1 MKNFFKKSLSVL
13 LSLCL
18 LFSLSAVAFA
28 AHEKEKTPVIL
39 IPGFG
44 QSETLVYD
52 DDGNYLGD
60 ISTFELSGLKTET
73 LVKNII
79 KDLLIPLSKSAI
91 TRTDAELSLAAKKFM
106 HELFKP
112 FELNDDGTAVYNKKV
127 RVFDKPYAELS
138 KEEQETIYSNVSL
151 DSLSEYDDVRYYYT
165 YDTFGSVKDAADGL
179 HDYLHN
185 VVLAQTKAQKV
196 NLVPISQGGA
206 VLIQYLDSYPEDYKY
221 IKKIVNMIPAFD
233 GSQIVGD
240 ILLDN
245 VRIYD
250 IERLHREIL
259 PAILDGDLGY
269 ELSLALRLALSSDTQ
284 EKVLKAALEEAR
296 DMLAKK
302 SSMMWALC
310 PSGSYDEAR
319 DLLLSDEK
327 YAAVRAETEAFSK
340 ARKNF
345 PETLKSL
352 MESGVYVHIIAS
364 YNMGYFMAPLF
375 DCFEAD
381 ADNLLS
387 PASSTIGAVSAPFG
401 KTLGEN
407 YVSPNTYCK
416 NASHNHIS
424 PDNKIDASTGLL
436 PENTWYF
443 KSVSHMGMNSRE
455 DVKNFAAELVMD
467 DDVKDI
473 YTFPGHSQFTD
484 PRDNIEKSI
493 SSPSGTYIYHYDKDG
508 NYLFYEKAQTEKEN
522 GFSFW
527 KLLYTAV
534 NALFSVFSK
543 LSIKF

>member
-1 MKNFFKKSLSVL
+1 MKKVFKKSLSVFL
-13 LSLCL
+13 ALCF
-18 LFSLSAVAFA
+18 LFSLSSVSFA

-44 QSETLVYD
+44 QSQTLVYD

-73 LVKNII
+73 LVKNVI
-79 KDLLIPLSKSAI
+79 KDLLVPLGKSAI
-91 TRTDAELSLAAKKFM
+91 TRSDKELSAAVKKFM

-112 FELNDDGTAVYNKKV
+112 YDLHDDGTPVYNKQV
-127 RVFDKPYAELS
+127 HRFDKPYSELS
-138 KEEQETIYSNVSL
+138 EEDQALIYSNVSL
-151 DSLSEYDDVRYYYT
+151 DGLSEYDSVRYYYT
-165 YDTFGSVKDAADGL
+165 YDTFGSVKDAASGL

-185 VVLAQTKAQKV
+185 VVLAQTKAEKV

-206 VLIQYLDSYPEDYKY
+206 VLIQYLASYPQDYKY

-250 IERLHREIL
+250 IERVHREIL
-259 PAILDGDLGY
+259 PAILDGDLAY

-284 EKVLKAALEEAR
+284 EKVLRAALEEAR
-296 DMLAKK
+296 DTLARK

-310 PSGSYDEAR
+310 PSGSYEEAR

-327 YAAVRAETEAFSK
+327 YAAVRAETEAFSE
-340 ARKNF
+340 ARKAF
-345 PETLKSL
+345 PQTLKKL
-352 MESGVYVHIIAS
+352 QESGVYIHIIAS

-375 DCFEAD
+375 DCYQND
-381 ADNLLS
+381 ADNLLA
-387 PASSTIGAVSAPFG
+387 PSSATIGATAAPFG
-401 KTLGEN
+401 ETLGEN
-407 YVSPNTYCK
+407 YVSPHTYCS
-416 NASHNHIS
+416 NAAHNHIS

-443 KSVSHMGMNSRE
+443 KSVSHMGMNGRE

-484 PRDNIEKSI
+484 PRDNIANSVL
-493 SSPSGTYIYHYDKDG
+493 SSTGTRVYYYDKDG
-508 NYLFYEKAQTEKEN
+508 NYLFSESIKTDDGN
-522 GFSFW
+522 GFSLW
-527 KLLYTAV
+527 KLIYTAV
-534 NALFSVFSK
+534 NAMFSIFAK
-543 LSIKF
+543 LK